1 MKKKFKLFATIGSL
15 ALAICMMT
23 IGVLAATQVSLS
35 VTSNVSFSTDKVY
48 VDVTGEVA
56 YSTNASTRAKKAF
69 TGKNYNTL
77 TAPAGNMTLTAGEG
91 TPTISGTEAQFG
103 NIAFYEKE
111 NDTIVYTFTITN
123 AGSNTCYVKID
134 IPAYVSEVTADNV
147 TITTTCVKGE
157 EPIAYDGTAA
167 LATNETM
174 KLTYTLTLT
183 DVSHSVDGFDN
194 VDFTFTMQSEAFSG

>member
-15 ALAICMMT
+15 ALAVCMMT
-23 IGVLAATQVSLS
+23 VGILAATQVSLS

-69 TGKNYNTL
+69 TGKNYSTL